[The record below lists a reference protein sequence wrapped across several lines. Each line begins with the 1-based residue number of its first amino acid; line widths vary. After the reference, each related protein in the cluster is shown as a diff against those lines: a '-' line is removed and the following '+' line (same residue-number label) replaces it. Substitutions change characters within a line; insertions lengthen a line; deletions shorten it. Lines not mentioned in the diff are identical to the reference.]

1 MDDDSLK
8 RKKRSSWGN
17 KDYNQRNYGK
27 EFGSRGSE
35 SQGNF
40 PSCRR
45 ILTFEIL
52 VKYLL
57 LQLHFFHFVNY
68 YYIKQGNCK
77 KRNDMRPT
85 NCETPRKTQGTSMGL
100 TTGMMVKITGM
111 TTMIK

>member
-40 PSCRR
+40 PS
-45 ILTFEIL
+45 
-52 VKYLL
+52 
-57 LQLHFFHFVNY
+57 
-68 YYIKQGNCK
+68 
-77 KRNDMRPT
+77 
-85 NCETPRKTQGTSMGL
+85 
-100 TTGMMVKITGM
+100 
-111 TTMIK
+111 

>member
-52 VKYLL
+52 VKYYSSYTSSISIIIITLNREITTSETICDRPIAK
-57 LQLHFFHFVNY
+57 LQEKLREQVW
-68 YYIKQGNCK
+68 
-77 KRNDMRPT
+77 D
-85 NCETPRKTQGTSMGL
+85 
-100 TTGMMVKITGM
+100 
-111 TTMIK
+111 